1 MSNITAAQVARQS
14 AALAKPFYTDT
25 LNTTYGAAIAD
36 GTIAY
41 GRIRTFSDGKRTYG
55 VVLASDVT
63 ETGPANAPFYDA
75 PKYVV
80 DACPLIVH
88 V

>member
-1 MSNITAAQVARQS
+1 MSLTAAQAARAA
-14 AALAKPFYTDT
+14 AALAKPFYTDE
-25 LNTTYGAAIAD
+25 LNTTFGDAIAD

-41 GRIRTFSDGKRTYG
+41 GRVRTFSDGRRTYG
-55 VVLASDVT
+55 VILASDVT
-63 ETGPANAPFYDA
+63 DNGPENAPFYDA
-75 PKYVV
+75 PKLVV